1 MRFCK
6 DFLLPD
12 FTVASEVSFTF
23 IVIHHTEAET
33 AKDAVEAYLYHKV
46 SAHYLI
52 DDCGK
57 IYSLVEDSN
66 IAYHAGFSHWQGLEG
81 LNKCSIGIELQS
93 KNVNL
98 PFSEIQIEQLILL
111 LQHLTTKHNI
121 AKNNIIS
128 HSDIAYFQ
136 ESRMLNRKQD
146 PSAVFPWNILANAGF
161 GKYSKLAQSF
171 FSLANLPEKA
181 ICFYQQSSPAILQ
194 AKHRLSRFGYL
205 VNEINNQFDDE
216 MLALNLVFCRHFNS
230 ILFAKYLDS
239 HPIFKTWQESSALIL
254 ADLTS

>member
-1 MRFCK
+1 MRFHK

-12 FTVASEVSFTF
+12 FTIASEVNFNF
-23 IVIHHTEAET
+23 IVIHHTESET

-111 LQHLTTKHNI
+111 LQHLTTN
-121 AKNNIIS
+121 
-128 HSDIAYFQ
+128 FQ

-161 GKYSKLAQSF
+161 GKYSNLAQSF

-181 ICFYQQSSPAILQ
+181 ICFYQQSSPVILE
-194 AKHRLSRFGYL
+194 AKQKLSRFGYL
-205 VNEINNQFDDE
+205 VNEINDQFDNE

-230 ILFAKYLDS
+230 ALFAKYLDS

>member
-1 MRFCK
+1 MRFHK

-12 FTVASEVSFTF
+12 FGTAPEVNFNF

-33 AKDAVEAYLYHKV
+33 AKDVIEAYLFHKV

-57 IYSLVEDSN
+57 TYNLVADCN
-66 IAYHAGFSHWQGLEG
+66 IAYHAGFSYWQGLEG
-81 LNKCSIGIELQS
+81 LNKHSIGIELQS
-93 KNVNL
+93 KNVYL
-98 PFSEIQIEQLILL
+98 PFNKIQIENLILL
-111 LQHLTTKHNI
+111 LQNLTTKHNI
-121 AKNNIIS
+121 AKSNIIG

-171 FSLANLPEKA
+171 FSLTNLPEKA
-181 ICFYQQSSPAILQ
+181 ICFYLQSSPVILE
-194 AKHRLSRFGYL
+194 AKQKLSQLGYL
-205 VNEINNQFDDE
+205 VNEINDQFDNE

-230 ILFAKYLDS
+230 ALFSKYNDS

-254 ADLTS
+254 ADLVS